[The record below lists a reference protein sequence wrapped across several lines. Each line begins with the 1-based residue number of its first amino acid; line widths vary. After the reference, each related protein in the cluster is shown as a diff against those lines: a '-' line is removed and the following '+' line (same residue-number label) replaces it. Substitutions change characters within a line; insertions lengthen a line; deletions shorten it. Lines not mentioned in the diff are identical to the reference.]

1 MDNRFVITISCVL
14 LLSGCSPKIMTSAA
28 DKRNHEITE
37 TGDIYVYGIGEK
49 IPDNSKII
57 GNISVNA

>member
-1 MDNRFVITISCVL
+1 MGNKFVFTISCVL
-14 LLSGCSPKIMTSAA
+14 LFSGCSPKIMTSVT
-28 DKRNHEITE
+28 DKRNQEITE